1 MGGEEINI
9 VGPLGTWK
17 GLPPRGRGRAAC
29 YRGVYALNGITPAWA
44 GKRMG
49 LLPIFETLEDYPRV
63 GGEERLGVEGIADGQ
78 GLPPRGRGRDYLFFG
93 SILAFRITPAW
104 AGKRYLNIEENA
116 SNRDYPRVGGEELT
130 AKMDRNTIL
139 GLPPRGRGRVATAL
153 TCLAA

>member
-1 MGGEEINI
+1 MGGEERPAT
-9 VGPLGTWK
+9 GEYTRST
-17 GLPPRGRGRAAC
+17 GLPPRGRGREW
-29 YRGVYALNGITPAWA
+29 VFFPFL
-44 GKRMG
+44 K
-49 LLPIFETLEDYPRV
+49 LL
-63 GGEERLGVEGIADGQ
+63 
-78 GLPPRGRGRDYLFFG
+78 
-93 SILAFRITPAW
+93 RITPAW